1 MALTVTT
8 TTDLNIRNGG
18 GTNNEIIGGAPSGC
32 SYEVSDVKQDAN
44 GTNWYKIGDGYVSG
58 DYCDVSGDGTS
69 TPSQMSAVDAS
80 AVNQKV
86 SDENAT
92 SAAATGNGIDTSL
105 EGMLSDSIDSN
116 ALLEYYKRRVFGM
129 PYQFLA
135 STDIRPDGGNLGR
148 VFTTN
153 ILAESP
159 ILSIL
164 PSKAD
169 YLPSLSDENKQKVFQ
184 AMLQLANDAVSDVE
198 KKIAEDQISKFQTR
212 YFSCTMD
219 HTEYIKYVNL
229 LCRSS
234 AVFMGIGDRTVPGTE
249 TPYSDYNWACY
260 RMSNMFDNSSSATP
274 VLSDRTSEQVQQDV
288 KDAMENPTDTVLSA
302 VSTEQYYVNFFVT
315 PSTSYSESFS
325 NRTEQSQFENLINKG
340 EGMAKELA
348 FLLGAN
354 AIDSTKMQQ
363 SIVNMTEEVK
373 KAMSGFSLTSGDN
386 ILSRLLSD
394 TQTIIS
400 GSNIVFPEIYHD
412 SEFSRSYRAEIKLV
426 SPYGDKEAIF
436 LNILVPMMHML
447 ALTVPRQTT
456 VNSYKAP
463 FLIKAHINKWF
474 SCEMG
479 IIDTL
484 EIQKDGWSV
493 DGFPTE
499 VTMSVGFKDLYSA
512 LSVSKTDSITSA
524 YMFAQNQALIEY
536 LSVVCGLDMK
546 KSEFELKTKLIRSI
560 ANKFPTDIIDYKE
573 QSVREEAARMAV
585 KIFGGMG
592 GGRF

>member
-1 MALTVTT
+1 
-8 TTDLNIRNGG
+8 
-18 GTNNEIIGGAPSGC
+18 
-32 SYEVSDVKQDAN
+32 
-44 GTNWYKIGDGYVSG
+44 
-58 DYCDVSGDGTS
+58 
-69 TPSQMSAVDAS
+69 
-80 AVNQKV
+80 
-86 SDENAT
+86 
-92 SAAATGNGIDTSL
+92 
-105 EGMLSDSIDSN
+105 
-116 ALLEYYKRRVFGM
+116 
-129 PYQFLA
+129 
-135 STDIRPDGGNLGR
+135 
-148 VFTTN
+148 
-153 ILAESP
+153 
-159 ILSIL
+159 
-164 PSKAD
+164 
-169 YLPSLSDENKQKVFQ
+169 
-184 AMLQLANDAVSDVE
+184 
-198 KKIAEDQISKFQTR
+198 
-212 YFSCTMD
+212 
-219 HTEYIKYVNL
+219 
-229 LCRSS
+229 
-234 AVFMGIGDRTVPGTE
+234 
-249 TPYSDYNWACY
+249 
-260 RMSNMFDNSSSATP
+260 
-274 VLSDRTSEQVQQDV
+274 
-288 KDAMENPTDTVLSA
+288 
-302 VSTEQYYVNFFVT
+302 
-315 PSTSYSESFS
+315 
-325 NRTEQSQFENLINKG
+325 
-340 EGMAKELA
+340 
-348 FLLGAN
+348 
-354 AIDSTKMQQ
+354 
-363 SIVNMTEEVK
+363 
-373 KAMSGFSLTSGDN
+373 MSGFSLTSGDN

-546 KSEFELKTKLIRSI
+546 KSEFQLKAKLIRSI